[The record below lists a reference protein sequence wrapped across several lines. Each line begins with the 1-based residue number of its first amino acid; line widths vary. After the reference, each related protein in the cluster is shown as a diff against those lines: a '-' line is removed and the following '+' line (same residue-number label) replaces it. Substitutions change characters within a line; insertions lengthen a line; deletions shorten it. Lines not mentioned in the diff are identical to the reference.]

1 MELKFV
7 PMTCSE
13 TLDMGVQVAWGTV
26 FFVHYTVRGQ
36 ESGFNEY
43 RTSNYC
49 DWTSLVST
57 FTVIR
62 HDVKGDNGVFG
73 KDKLSIFNIVKG
85 EHVVSG
91 FSFDDG
97 TVLHFEL

>member
-49 DWTSLVST
+49 DWTSLIST

>member
-1 MELKFV
+1 MKLEFV
-7 PMTCSE
+7 PMTCRE
-13 TLDMGVQVAWGTV
+13 TLNVCLQVARGAV
-26 FFVHYTVRGQ
+26 FFVHHTIGGQ
-36 ESGFNEY
+36 KSGFNEY

-97 TVLHFEL
+97 SVIHFEL

>member
-49 DWTSLVST
+49 DWTSLIST

-62 HDVKGDNGVFG
+62 HDVKCDNGVFG
-73 KDKLSIFNIVKG
+73 KDKLSIFNIVNG

-97 TVLHFEL
+97 SVVHFEL